1 MEVPRAAVWKRK
13 ARTNAAKGN
22 AAEPSL
28 GKAKHTSTPTPPRR
42 AEGQRTIQPSM
53 GTSLALPLGAGKRNW
68 RGVWKGDNATPNAA
82 APRPMGQ
89 RPSWDEHGDA
99 SRTMPHRERRG
110 GYRLN
115 FSSSPKATA
124 RAVLVSFSLS
134 LGNANARP
142 RRERDNQATSQPN
155 RAACLRTPQ
164 PFPQPQLI
172 GKGAWRGGWRR
183 KGDLHPF
190 LQPSSCDY
198 SPPTPW

>member
-1 MEVPRAAVWKRK
+1 MASRAKRGYPDCL
-13 ARTNAAKGN
+13 AIA
-22 AAEPSL
+22 
-28 GKAKHTSTPTPPRR
+28 RR
-42 AEGQRTIQPSM
+42 ARQR
-53 GTSLALPLGAGKRNW
+53 GE
-68 RGVWKGDNATPNAA
+68 
-82 APRPMGQ
+82 Q
-89 RPSWDEHGDA
+89 RPSWDEYGDA
-99 SRTMPHRERRG
+99 SRTMPHRARRG

-124 RAVLVSFSLS
+124 RAVRVSFSLS
-134 LGNANARP
+134 LLSANARP

-198 SPPTPW
+198 SPPTPWLLLHLRFALRTALPTPRCLRPSLVGPPTARR